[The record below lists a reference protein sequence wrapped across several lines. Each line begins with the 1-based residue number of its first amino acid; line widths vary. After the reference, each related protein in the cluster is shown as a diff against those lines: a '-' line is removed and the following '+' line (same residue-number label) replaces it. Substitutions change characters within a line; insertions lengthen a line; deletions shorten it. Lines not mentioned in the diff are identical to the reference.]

1 MACLELCHNWGYCKY
16 IKLDKNLKCI
26 QAGKM
31 WSTVTYYLPMPVMF
45 DMYNKT
51 IATTS
56 VQLRSNFRGLML
68 SFLQESKQQ
77 RTDYSDKKHFS
88 RVDLVGIPVSM

>member
-1 MACLELCHNWGYCKY
+1 ML
-16 IKLDKNLKCI
+16 
-26 QAGKM
+26 
-31 WSTVTYYLPMPVMF
+31 VML

-51 IATTS
+51 IATKS
-56 VQLRSNFRGLML
+56 VQLRSSFRGLML

-77 RTDYSDKKHFS
+77 RADYSNKGHFS